1 MIQDTNC
8 ERLVIGT
15 FLSYGQAFHEAREY
29 LTPDSF
35 ADPQCRELFTLVSKV
50 ADAGDPVDIITVA
63 ASASA
68 AGSRLTPAD
77 IAEVS
82 ASTCVSADFMPY
94 VLRLHELEVRRRLAL
109 IGQQFINASTNEL
122 EPLDDI
128 LNQARERIAEEFR
141 ERSGG
146 VVTLR
151 QTVTELN
158 ALIDR
163 NRNGGAS
170 GGTPTGFSFLD
181 SGGGLHATDLVI
193 IAGATSQGKTSF
205 ALTVALNA
213 ACSGTPVAFYSLEM
227 TRTQL
232 SARLVAMKSRVAA
245 SSILYAPLSD
255 TDLARV
261 ERGIGS
267 LPLEGMLFDDKATS
281 SLDNII
287 ASIRTMRIKRGIGG
301 AVVDYLQILSVNMRG
316 ESNKEQLM
324 GEAARR
330 LKNLAKELGIWIVA
344 LSQLSRDRDNPVP
357 SLDRLRGSGQIAE
370 AADVVMLV
378 YRPEVYGKAYPK
390 PFEHKA
396 VHNTAMI
403 DLAKT
408 RNAAIGRFLC
418 RFIPE
423 VTMFIDE
430 DAPDIAPGDDDDVP
444 F

>member
-1 MIQDTNC
+1 MIQDINC

-15 FLSYGQAFHEAREY
+15 FLSYGQTFHEAREY

-63 ASASA
+63 AAASA
-68 AGSRLTPAD
+68 AGARLTPAD
-77 IAEVS
+77 IAEAS

-163 NRNGGAS
+163 NRNGEAS
-170 GGTPTGFSFLD
+170 DGTPTGFSFLD

-255 TDLARV
+255 NDLARV

-370 AADVVMLV
+370 AADMVMLV
-378 YRPEVYGKAYPK
+378 YRPEVYGRHYPP
-390 PFEHKA
+390 PFELKFT
-396 VHNTAMI
+396 HNTAMI
-403 DLAKT
+403 DLCKA
-408 RNAAIGRFLC
+408 RNLGIGKFLC
-418 RFIPE
+418 TFIPE
-423 VTMFIDE
+423 VTLFTDSE
-430 DAPDIAPGDDDDVP
+430 PGDAPRDDTDVP